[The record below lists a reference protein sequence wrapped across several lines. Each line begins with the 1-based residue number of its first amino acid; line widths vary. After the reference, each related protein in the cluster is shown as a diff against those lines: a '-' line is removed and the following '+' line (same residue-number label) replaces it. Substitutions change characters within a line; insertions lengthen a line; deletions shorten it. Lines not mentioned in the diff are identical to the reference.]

1 MNKESIKEKKE
12 RRYGRKI
19 FNIGIIVLLVM
30 VTSWFYDAAAN
41 RRYLQREYIDLKDRY
56 EVVAFGDSLTEGIG
70 ATDARGYVT
79 RLSERYGIDILNRGI
94 RRHQT
99 KQLLARVETDVL
111 PYKPKLVVMTVGG
124 NDVLRGVPFETFSQ
138 NLSELFQI
146 FKDNNI
152 HVLYL
157 GVTTSRFGD
166 DNKEALAELCAQF
179 DNVTY
184 VPNILDGILFHPLRL
199 SDIIHPDDAGYEIIT
214 DKVAPVFEQLLIE
227 NKIKFTKQEEKSL
240 PPFDGPSLIDQFKTN
255 VPIEFNRSYNPFKK
269 EL

>member
-1 MNKESIKEKKE
+1 MTKKFNVW
-12 RRYGRKI
+12 RRLTT
-19 FNIGIIVLLVM
+19 IGTLSLLIICSL
-30 VTSWFYDAAAN
+30 WFYDAVSN

-56 EVVAFGDSLTEGIG
+56 DVVAFGDSLTEGIG
-70 ATDARGYVT
+70 GSNARGYVT
-79 RLSERYGIDILNRGI
+79 RLSERYGVDILNRGI

-124 NDVLRGVPFETFSQ
+124 NDVLRGIPFETFSQ
-138 NLSELFQI
+138 NLSELFTI
-146 FKDNNI
+146 FNDNNI

-184 VPNILDGILFHPLRL
+184 IPNILDGILYNPVRL

-214 DKVAPVFEQLLIE
+214 DKVAPVFEQLLID
-227 NKIKFTKQEEKSL
+227 NNILFTKQEETSL
-240 PPFDGPSLIDQFKTN
+240 PAFDGPSLVEQLKTN
-255 VPIEFNRSYNPFKK
+255 VPLEFNRSYNPFK
-269 EL
+269 

>member
-1 MNKESIKEKKE
+1 
-12 RRYGRKI
+12 
-19 FNIGIIVLLVM
+19 M
-30 VTSWFYDAAAN
+30 VTSWFYDVAAN
-41 RRYLQREYIDLKDRY
+41 RRYLQREYIDLKDKY
-56 EVVAFGDSLTEGIG
+56 SVVAFGDSLTEGIG

-184 VPNILDGILFHPLRL
+184 VPNILDGILYNPVRL

-214 DKVAPVFEQLLIE
+214 NKVAPVFEQLLIE
-227 NKIKFTKQEEKSL
+227 NKIKFTKQEETSL
-240 PPFDGPSLIDQFKTN
+240 PAFDGPSIVEQLKTN
-255 VPIEFNRSYNPFKK
+255 VPIEFNRSYNPFK
-269 EL
+269 